1 MRQNLELL
9 VDNGQLNPAVDEND
23 TSVSGATLGNN
34 VFVWRSGVGVDANGA
49 LIYAGGPAMSV
60 LSVAK
65 TLQNRPRSVRWSS
78 TSTPTG

>member
-9 VDNGQLNPAVDEND
+9 VDNGQLNPELREDD
-23 TSVSGATLGNN
+23 TAAFGATLGND
-34 VFVWRSGVGVDANGA
+34 VYVWRSGVGVTPNGA

-60 LSVAK
+60 LSLARRC
-65 TLQNRPRSVRWSS
+65 RPPARCGRWSS